1 MADYPFHNPDLHIHS
16 TYSDGTDT
24 PAALLAKVRQAN
36 VDFFSLTDHDCMDGC
51 REIAA
56 ALKPNDPLFVC
67 GVELSCEDAC
77 GKYHI
82 LGYGYDPEKPALRQT
97 VAMTHAVRRRKTENR
112 LDYLENLGY
121 RFTAEEKKYLLA
133 ASNPGKPHFARLL
146 LDNGYASDKT
156 GAFAIVSGYH
166 GREERLSPEA
176 AIAAI
181 TQSGGIPVLAHGILA
196 DGSKNLSFEEIR
208 SRVSRLQAFGLMG
221 LECFYSGYTP
231 DQREIMLALAR
242 NFSLLV
248 TAGSDYHGDNKSV
261 RLGQTNT
268 ADFTPM
274 MGFYSALQPLLP
286 SVSGRIH

>member
-1 MADYPFHNPDLHIHS
+1 MADYPFLNPDLHIHS
-16 TYSDGTDT
+16 TFSDGTDT
-24 PAALLAKVRQAN
+24 PGALLSKVRAAK
-36 VDFFSLTDHDCMDGC
+36 VDFFSLTDHDCVDGC

-56 ALKPNDPLFVC
+56 ALQPNDPLFVC
-67 GVELSCEDAC
+67 GVELSCEDER

-121 RFTAEEKKYLLA
+121 RFSADEKSRLLS

-156 GAFAIVSGYH
+156 QAFAIVSGYH

-181 TQSGGIPVLAHGILA
+181 IQSGGIPVLAHGILA
-196 DGSKNLSFEEIR
+196 DGSKSLSLEEIR
-208 SRVSRLQAFGLMG
+208 SRVSRLQAYGLMG

-231 DQREIMLALAR
+231 DQREIMLGLAR
-242 NFSLLV
+242 DNSLLV
-248 TAGSDYHGDNKSV
+248 TAGSDYHGDNKPV
-261 RLGQTNT
+261 RLGQTNAGDLACMGEFYT
-268 ADFTPM
+268 AV
-274 MGFYSALQPLLP
+274 QPLLFATED
-286 SVSGRIH
+286 